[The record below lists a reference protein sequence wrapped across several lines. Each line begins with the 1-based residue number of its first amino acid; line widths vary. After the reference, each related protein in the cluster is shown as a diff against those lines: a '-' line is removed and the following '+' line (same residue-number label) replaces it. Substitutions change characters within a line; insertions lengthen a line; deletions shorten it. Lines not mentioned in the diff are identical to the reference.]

1 MKDLEFYRP
10 SNIEFD
16 IDTSVSVPDCL
27 GIFENEKEVN
37 KFIAE
42 NLVGINQAATVN
54 RFMDSVERAQL
65 RKDYQELLELKLP
78 LLERELNKA
87 NAVYNEAKAALS
99 NAKEIVNATT
109 NEAKSIA
116 LEVKNN
122 VKTIKLDDQF
132 TWRIPF
138 GDKFYFYTYIDKKLQ
153 LCKVADIQSF
163 EKSEL
168 FNASAQN
175 EKFFT
180 PETEQNIDMQYLKDE
195 ISTEEYI
202 KKSAKKTDE

>member
-16 IDTSVSVPDCL
+16 IEVSVFIVPACL

-78 LLERELNKA
+78 LLEREFNKA
-87 NAVYNEAKAALS
+87 NAAYNEAKATLA
-99 NAKEIVNATT
+99 NAKEIVSATT
-109 NEAKSIA
+109 NEVRAIA

-168 FNASAQN
+168 FNAASAN
-175 EKFFT
+175 EEFFNKNT
-180 PETEQNIDMQYLKDE
+180 PVENE
-195 ISTEEYI
+195 
-202 KKSAKKTDE
+202 

>member
-16 IDTSVSVPDCL
+16 IETSVNVPMCL
-27 GIFENEKEVN
+27 GEFENEKEVN

-42 NLVGINQAATVN
+42 NLIGINQAITVK
-54 RFMDSVERAQL
+54 RFMDSVERSQL

-78 LLERELNKA
+78 LLERDLNKA
-87 NAVYNEAKAALS
+87 NAAYNEAKSALS
-99 NAKEIVNATT
+99 NAKELVNATT
-109 NEAKSIA
+109 NEAKAIA

-122 VKTIKLDDQF
+122 VKDIKLDDQF
-132 TWRIPF
+132 TWRVPF

-153 LCKVADIQSF
+153 LCKVSDIQSW

-168 FNASAQN
+168 FNASYQN
-175 EKFFT
+175 EKFFN
-180 PETEQNIDMQYLKDE
+180 PEATGAGEDRLGESQKSDE
-195 ISTEEYI
+195 
-202 KKSAKKTDE
+202 

>member
-10 SNIEFD
+10 SNLEFD
-16 IDTSVSVPDCL
+16 IDASVSVPACL
-27 GIFENEKEVN
+27 GEFENEKEVN

>member
-16 IDTSVSVPDCL
+16 IDASVLVPACL

-78 LLERELNKA
+78 LLEREFNKA
-87 NAVYNEAKAALS
+87 AYNEAKATLA
-99 NAKEIVNATT
+99 NAKEYATT
-109 NEAKSIA
+109 NEER
-116 LEVKNN
+116 LR
-122 VKTIKLDDQF
+122 
-132 TWRIPF
+132 WR
-138 GDKFYFYTYIDKKLQ
+138 
-153 LCKVADIQSF
+153 
-163 EKSEL
+163 
-168 FNASAQN
+168 
-175 EKFFT
+175 
-180 PETEQNIDMQYLKDE
+180 
-195 ISTEEYI
+195 
-202 KKSAKKTDE
+202 